1 MIKEAIEKL
10 MQAEN
15 LTYDQVKESVD
26 EIMTGQAS
34 PALIASFLTALSIK
48 GETDEEIA
56 GAAESMRSKA
66 LPLDSD
72 GDILDI
78 VGTGGDKSGS
88 FNISTTAGIIAAAAG
103 VRIAK
108 HGNRAASSRSGAA
121 DCLEA
126 LGVNIN
132 ASKETMERA
141 LREENIC
148 FMFAQKYHS
157 AMKYVAPVRR
167 ELGIRTIF
175 NVLGPLT
182 NPAHATRM
190 VLGVFNADYV
200 DKIAAALNQLGGTDA
215 LVVLART
222 DWTRSP
228 PAARPRWRSCAT
240 ARWSA
245 TP

>member
-88 FNISTTAGIIAAAAG
+88 FNISTGASLLVAAMG
-103 VRIAK
+103 LRVVK
-108 HGNRAASSRSGAA
+108 HGNRAASSACGRRRRATGSSSPATSPNGPNWCSKRWASCPGA
-121 DCLEA
+121 
-126 LGVNIN
+126 G
-132 ASKETMERA
+132 
-141 LREENIC
+141 
-148 FMFAQKYHS
+148 
-157 AMKYVAPVRR
+157 RR
-167 ELGIRTIF
+167 
-175 NVLGPLT
+175 
-182 NPAHATRM
+182 
-190 VLGVFNADYV
+190 
-200 DKIAAALNQLGGTDA
+200 
-215 LVVLART
+215 
-222 DWTRSP
+222 
-228 PAARPRWRSCAT
+228 
-240 ARWSA
+240 
-245 TP
+245 

>member
-78 VGTGGDKSGS
+78 VGTRRRQ
-88 FNISTTAGIIAAAAG
+88 I
-103 VRIAK
+103 RQLQ
-108 HGNRAASSRSGAA
+108 HLHHRRHYCRSR
-121 DCLEA
+121 
-126 LGVNIN
+126 
-132 ASKETMERA
+132 R
-141 LREENIC
+141 
-148 FMFAQKYHS
+148 
-157 AMKYVAPVRR
+157 
-167 ELGIRTIF
+167 
-175 NVLGPLT
+175 
-182 NPAHATRM
+182 
-190 VLGVFNADYV
+190 
-200 DKIAAALNQLGGTDA
+200 GTH
-215 LVVLART
+215 
-222 DWTRSP
+222 
-228 PAARPRWRSCAT
+228 C
-240 ARWSA
+240 
-245 TP
+245 

>member
-78 VGTGGDKSGS
+78 VGTPNKD
-88 FNISTTAGIIAAAAG
+88 
-103 VRIAK
+103 
-108 HGNRAASSRSGAA
+108 SSIFFHSGAA
-121 DCLEA
+121 QV
-126 LGVNIN
+126 G
-132 ASKETMERA
+132 
-141 LREENIC
+141 
-148 FMFAQKYHS
+148 
-157 AMKYVAPVRR
+157 
-167 ELGIRTIF
+167 
-175 NVLGPLT
+175 
-182 NPAHATRM
+182 
-190 VLGVFNADYV
+190 
-200 DKIAAALNQLGGTDA
+200 
-215 LVVLART
+215 
-222 DWTRSP
+222 
-228 PAARPRWRSCAT
+228 
-240 ARWSA
+240 
-245 TP
+245 

>member
-103 VRIAK
+103 PPPR
-108 HGNRAASSRSGAA
+108 GAA
-121 DCLEA
+121 PPT
-126 LGVNIN
+126 VWRRW
-132 ASKETMERA
+132 AST
-141 LREENIC
+141 
-148 FMFAQKYHS
+148 S
-157 AMKYVAPVRR
+157 
-167 ELGIRTIF
+167 T
-175 NVLGPLT
+175 
-182 NPAHATRM
+182 PAKR
-190 VLGVFNADYV
+190 
-200 DKIAAALNQLGGTDA
+200 
-215 LVVLART
+215 
-222 DWTRSP
+222 
-228 PAARPRWRSCAT
+228 
-240 ARWSA
+240 RWSVPCGRRTSA
-245 TP
+245 SCSPKSTTAP